1 MPLHQTS
8 DTRAGERVPLQ
19 HVLDTR
25 ASPRD
30 QPQCSPHGQT
40 SQNLVSEPT
49 DEAEENESRKQN
61 PRVVDQL
68 QFYMK
73 PPRFIDLWRPP
84 PPSAAVVAYLQQTVS
99 VGVCVCAYL
108 TCARYY

>member
-1 MPLHQTS
+1 MPLHQTP

-25 ASPRD
+25 TSPRD
-30 QPQCSPHGQT
+30 QPQRSPHGQT

-73 PPRFIDLWRPP
+73 PLRFIDLWRPP
-84 PPSAAVVAYLQQTVS
+84 PPSAAVVAIQQTVS
-99 VGVCVCAYL
+99 VGVCVCVSV
-108 TCARYY
+108 CVHI